1 MWNAKWWHTRRLP
14 YKLPGRSMAD
24 SKTMPSLAPPARL
37 LDQTYR
43 AILSAICDGTLPP
56 GERVTQE
63 GIAQRLS
70 VSRQPVGHALALLK
84 SQGFLKETGRRG
96 LAVAHLDPVF
106 FKAIYELRSAIE
118 PTAVRLA
125 AKNMTEKSKQEGK
138 LVLREGHRAV
148 RTGEL
153 HALVQAD
160 ARFHAYIYEL
170 SGNPLFSEVMGHYW
184 NHLRRAMGE
193 VLRSKEEARLV
204 WQEHAQIFD
213 AMAAGDEE
221 RAARMIQAH
230 LESAAERVLTAV
242 ESHAKGR
249 G

>member
-1 MWNAKWWHTRRLP
+1 MT
-14 YKLPGRSMAD
+14 D
-24 SKTMPSLAPPARL
+24 SKSMPSLAPPARL

-43 AILSAICDGTLPP
+43 AILNAICDGTLPP

-70 VSRQPVGHALALLK
+70 VSRQPVGQALALLK
-84 SQGFLKETGRRG
+84 SQGFLKEIGRRG

-118 PTAVRLA
+118 PVAARLA
-125 AKNMTEKSKQEGK
+125 AMNMTEKSTAEGK
-138 LVLREGHRAV
+138 LIIREGKRAL

-153 HALVQAD
+153 HALVEAD
-160 ARFHAYIYEL
+160 TRFHAYIYEL
-170 SGNPLFSEVMGHYW
+170 SGNPLFSEVMSLYW

-193 VLRSKEEARLV
+193 VLQSKDEAKIV
-204 WQEHAQIFD
+204 WQQHEEILNAL
-213 AMAAGDEE
+213 AAGDGQ
-221 RAARMIQAH
+221 RAGRIVQVH
-230 LESAAERVLTAV
+230 LESAVARVLAVV
-242 ESHAKGR
+242 ESHAAGA